1 MPGLQKLSV
10 MMWKREVG
18 RMFLITGPLTQ
29 PQFQNVKKCGP
40 AELSLIIKVQWF
52 DHFYSFLKKNDFYL
66 QVLC

>member
-1 MPGLQKLSV
+1 
-10 MMWKREVG
+10 
-18 RMFLITGPLTQ
+18 MFLITGPLTQ